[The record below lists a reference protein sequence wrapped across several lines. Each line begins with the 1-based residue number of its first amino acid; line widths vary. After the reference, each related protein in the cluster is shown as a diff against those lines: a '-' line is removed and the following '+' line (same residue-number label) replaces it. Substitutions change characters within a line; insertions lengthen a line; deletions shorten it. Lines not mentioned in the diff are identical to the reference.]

1 MVLVIFLSLRVIHIN
16 IFYLAGKYPT
26 QAVTV
31 NVAYPVYRPLKRKQS
46 SRTTENQ
53 FYLDGLL
60 TKAKLF
66 KRTNSG
72 SSAKMDFLKRFIIL
86 CHPVPPEHGGLRYV
100 LLFAWQRHSR
110 NSAKLSRLHPRSIHP
125 ATNFHPLKDGTELK
139 HRPHSG
145 FIHKLNVHMQ
155 FTTMPIFAT
164 ELKNLKFPSDS
175 SRQ

>member
-100 LLFAWQRHSR
+100 LLFA
-110 NSAKLSRLHPRSIHP
+110 
-125 ATNFHPLKDGTELK
+125 
-139 HRPHSG
+139 
-145 FIHKLNVHMQ
+145 
-155 FTTMPIFAT
+155 
-164 ELKNLKFPSDS
+164 
-175 SRQ
+175 